1 VSAAFFGASG
11 ERQTVVSGTLG
22 APFVF
27 TIMLLLN
34 AVLLGIGIGMMS
46 ALITGNREA
55 AHDYNTRLMLLSNDM
70 RDIESVLIS
79 RGYAKP
85 ADFTKPSEVG
95 EHP

>member
-1 VSAAFFGASG
+1 MAENEFDRSVS
-11 ERQTVVSGTLG
+11 QTVVSGTLG
-22 APFVF
+22 TPFVF
-27 TIMLLLN
+27 TLMLLLN
-34 AVLLGIGIGMMS
+34 ALLLGIGIGLMIM
-46 ALITGNREA
+46 LIQGGHDNAR
-55 AHDYNTRLMLLSNDM
+55 DYNTRLMLLSNDM